1 MGKVTGAARKGGT
14 RDRRKDVQE
23 SRGVGAWR
31 RRREHRAWAGDRWA
45 PVAGEASEGSAV
57 IRGHCNLASEKG
69 ARWQEGRWGGHR
81 SHAGGREREAA
92 TGLEARGSGPRLG
105 RTAGL
110 GERRGRSQVNVA
122 RVWPGRKDSSS
133 LPAWAA
139 RGRWKRSERQRGRGR
154 RGLAGPV
161 GSTS

>member
-1 MGKVTGAARKGGT
+1 MGKVTGATRKGGT
-14 RDRRKDVQE
+14 HDRRKDVQE
-23 SRGVGAWR
+23 SQGVGAWR

-45 PVAGEASEGSAV
+45 LVAGEASEGSAV

-69 ARWQEGRWGGHR
+69 ARWQEGRWGGDR
-81 SHAGGREREAA
+81 SRAGGGEREAA
-92 TGLEARGSGPRLG
+92 TGLEARGS
-105 RTAGL
+105 AGL
-110 GERRGRSQVNVA
+110 GERRGTSQVNVA
-122 RVWPGRKDSSS
+122 RVWQGRKDSSS

-139 RGRWKRSERQRGRGR
+139 QGRWKRSERQQGWGQ